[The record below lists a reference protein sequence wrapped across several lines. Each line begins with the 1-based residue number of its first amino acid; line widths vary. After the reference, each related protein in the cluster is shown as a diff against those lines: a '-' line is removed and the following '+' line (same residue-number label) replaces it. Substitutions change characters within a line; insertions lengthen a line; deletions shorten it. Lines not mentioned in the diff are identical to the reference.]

1 MNDLQTRQDRRRQ
14 LPSVDAVLQKAQ
26 LSALRERVAPEFLTK
41 AARVVLD
48 RERRRVEE
56 GRPAHDAQALAEET
70 AMEVDLWL
78 AEQLNPVIN
87 GTGVILH
94 TGLGRAP
101 LSAEA
106 REAVSR
112 AAEGYCRLE
121 IDLRTG
127 RRGERQD
134 LLLDD
139 FRRLLGVEAGLV
151 VNNNAAGV
159 FLVLSALASRRE
171 VIVSRGQLI
180 EIGGSFRLPEIM
192 QRSGAKLVEVGT
204 TNKTRL
210 SDYANAISPR
220 TALILRAFPSN
231 YRIEGF
237 AQSVPLEDLVMLG
250 REHDIPVV
258 DDLGGGLVW
267 SWEHLGLPEEPTV
280 MQSLQA
286 GVDLV
291 LFSGDKALGGPQ
303 AGIIVGKE
311 ELIARL
317 RRHPLL
323 RVLRPDKLQ
332 LAALSATLKLYFD
345 RDRLPSRLPTF
356 ERLAES
362 VESLRERATEI
373 RDSIEN
379 LTKWADLEVVE
390 SSAQTGS
397 GTLPAEELAS
407 IGVACRPRGLRA
419 HLWARRLRLGTPPV
433 LGVVRDDRFVLDF
446 RTIFPGQ
453 TGALVTAIER
463 ALTGEGDEK

>member
-1 MNDLQTRQDRRRQ
+1 
-14 LPSVDAVLQKAQ
+14 
-26 LSALRERVAPEFLTK
+26 
-41 AARVVLD
+41 
-48 RERRRVEE
+48 
-56 GRPAHDAQALAEET
+56 
-70 AMEVDLWL
+70 
-78 AEQLNPVIN
+78 
-87 GTGVILH
+87 
-94 TGLGRAP
+94 
-101 LSAEA
+101 
-106 REAVSR
+106 
-112 AAEGYCRLE
+112 
-121 IDLRTG
+121 
-127 RRGERQD
+127 
-134 LLLDD
+134 
-139 FRRLLGVEAGLV
+139 
-151 VNNNAAGV
+151 
-159 FLVLSALASRRE
+159 
-171 VIVSRGQLI
+171 
-180 EIGGSFRLPEIM
+180 
-192 QRSGAKLVEVGT
+192 
-204 TNKTRL
+204 
-210 SDYANAISPR
+210 
-220 TALILRAFPSN
+220 
-231 YRIEGF
+231 
-237 AQSVPLEDLVMLG
+237 MLG